1 MYLLLEG
8 TFQWA
13 VFTLLS
19 DISAIQILPTT
30 LFENIQWI
38 VAVFF
43 SKLNFLINPFLFFF
57 FQELDLVKAEV
68 LKALWIILLLLRYLF
83 SIFWFC
89 FHPVTVFAKTWSQLA
104 AAGCWAYPL
113 LLALPVLRCA
123 EKSVLPSPLTHTTC
137 ILLCIVRLTNT
148 ALSQCV
154 CT

>member
-43 SKLNFLINPFLFFF
+43 SKLNFLINPFLSFFF
-57 FQELDLVKAEV
+57 SRVGFSQSRSSKGIVNYSFA
-68 LKALWIILLLLRYLF
+68 LKISF
-83 SIFWFC
+83 
-89 FHPVTVFAKTWSQLA
+89 
-104 AAGCWAYPL
+104 
-113 LLALPVLRCA
+113 
-123 EKSVLPSPLTHTTC
+123 
-137 ILLCIVRLTNT
+137 
-148 ALSQCV
+148 
-154 CT
+154 